1 MRPSDGSLLACPRQR
16 RHAAGAAGLPR
27 RHAGPDNCQERT
39 HPVGVRRG
47 PAGGPARPRGPGRR
61 PGKDTQS
68 TPGLHRPRRR
78 RSATILVLALGA
90 RLAAHGHHGAASRP
104 RIPALHYRRG
114 RPGHGNQPLKGL
126 TMNTF
131 TALSTSVIPN
141 PTPVVPA
148 QAGGLL
154 TILNWASGIGLVL
167 GVLGVII
174 VGIGMVI
181 QLQRGEGAQ
190 AIGKLGWVLMGC
202 IIITGASGIVRAFV

>member
-1 MRPSDGSLLACPRQR
+1 MQ
-16 RHAAGAAGLPR
+16 H
-27 RHAGPDNCQERT
+27 
-39 HPVGVRRG
+39 
-47 PAGGPARPRGPGRR
+47 
-61 PGKDTQS
+61 
-68 TPGLHRPRRR
+68 
-78 RSATILVLALGA
+78 
-90 RLAAHGHHGAASRP
+90 
-104 RIPALHYRRG
+104 
-114 RPGHGNQPLKGL
+114 PLKGL
-126 TMNTF
+126 TMNTI
-131 TALSTSVIPN
+131 TAVTTSVIPN

-190 AIGKLGWVLMGC
+190 AICKLGWVLMGC

>member
-1 MRPSDGSLLACPRQR
+1 MNSF
-16 RHAAGAAGLPR
+16 
-27 RHAGPDNCQERT
+27 
-39 HPVGVRRG
+39 
-47 PAGGPARPRGPGRR
+47 
-61 PGKDTQS
+61 
-68 TPGLHRPRRR
+68 
-78 RSATILVLALGA
+78 SA
-90 RLAAHGHHGAASRP
+90 LAA
-104 RIPALHYRRG
+104 
-114 RPGHGNQPLKGL
+114 
-126 TMNTF
+126 
-131 TALSTSVIPN
+131 SVIPN

-181 QLQRGEGAQ
+181 QLRRGEGAR